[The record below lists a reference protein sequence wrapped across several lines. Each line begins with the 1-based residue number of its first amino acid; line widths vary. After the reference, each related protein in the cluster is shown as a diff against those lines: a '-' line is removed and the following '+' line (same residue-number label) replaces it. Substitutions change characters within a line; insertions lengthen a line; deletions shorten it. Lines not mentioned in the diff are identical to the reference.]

1 MFFRYAQDFKEKP
14 IAPGVVLKLVWGE
27 RIMLSHVTFQPNST
41 VSTHSHPNEQTGIVL
56 EGEITLAIGNDT
68 RLCKKGDAFTI
79 PDHVEHSVVAG
90 KKPAVVLD
98 TFNPPRED
106 YK

>member
-1 MFFRYAQDFKEKP
+1 MFFRYPQDFKENP
-14 IAPGVVLKLVWGE
+14 VSPGVVLNLVWGE
-27 RIMLSHVTFQPNST
+27 RIMLSRVAFQPNST
-41 VSTHSHPNEQTGIVL
+41 ISAHSHPNEQTGIIL
-56 EGEITLAIGNDT
+56 EGEITLTIGNDT

-79 PDHVEHSVVAG
+79 PDNVEHSVVVG
-90 KKPAVVLD
+90 KEPAVVLD

>member
-1 MFFRYAQDFKEKP
+1 FFNYPQDFKEKP
-14 IAPGVVLKLVWGE
+14 IAPGVVLQLVWGE
-27 RIMLSHVTFQPNST
+27 RIMLSRVTFQPNST
-41 VSTHSHPNEQTGIVL
+41 VPDHSHPHEQTGIVL
-56 EGEITLAIGNDT
+56 EGEITLTIGSDS

-79 PDHVEHSVVAG
+79 PDNVRHSVVVG

-98 TFNPPRED
+98 TFNPTRED